1 MAAPVATAR
10 DADAPG
16 TSGLPGPTLPAIL
29 LRRARATPEHVAM
42 RKKRL
47 GVWKQYTWA
56 DYAARA
62 AAVGLGLRALGVEPG
77 DRVAVHSLNRPAW
90 VLADMGA
97 QGIGSVT
104 VGIYP
109 TCPASEVEYLL
120 RHSGSK
126 VLVAED
132 EEQVDKVLAVRRSL
146 PDLDKVVVVD
156 TRGVD
161 MSDALLMSLADLEAL
176 GRDQGGVDDYAALV
190 DGLDPQSAAIIVYTS
205 GTTGPPKGAMLSHDN
220 LMAAARHADAVFSL
234 SAEDEI
240 LSYLPLCHIAE
251 RLISVID
258 AIGVGYVVNY
268 GDGVDELAA
277 DLREVQP
284 TFFLGVPRV
293 WEKLLATVAIRMDDA
308 GWLKRTNYRFWM
320 SRGRALARRR
330 WQGGLGPA
338 GRVQYTLGWLLLYR
352 SLRRKI
358 GMGRLRFALSGAAPI
373 APQVLAYFW
382 ALGVPVLE
390 GYGMTENT
398 AQGTITPPDDV
409 RLGKVGTAVPDCEVR
424 IAEDGEI
431 LTRGPGTFMG
441 YLHDTEAT
449 AEAIDAEGW
458 LHTGDIGEFD
468 DDGFLTITDRKKD
481 VIITAGGKNIS
492 PSEIEN
498 RLKVSPYVREA
509 IVIGDRR
516 KYLVALIG
524 IELDTVG
531 NWALQHRIP
540 FTTYADL
547 SAKPD
552 VHELIGGVV
561 VEANGEMAQVEQ
573 IKRFALLPKE
583 LEQED
588 GEVTATQKV
597 KRRAIESAFGPMIEE
612 LYA

>member
-29 LRRARATPEHVAM
+29 LHRARATPEHVAM
-42 RKKRL
+42 RKKHL

>member
-1 MAAPVATAR
+1 MAAPVTTPR
-10 DADAPG
+10 DAGEQG
-16 TSGLPGPTLPAIL
+16 TSGLPGPSLPAIL
-29 LRRARATPEHVAM
+29 LHRARETPDRVAM
-42 RKKRL
+42 RKKDL
-47 GVWKQYTWA
+47 GIWKQYTWA

-90 VLADMGA
+90 VLADLGA
-97 QGIGSVT
+97 QGIGAVT
-104 VGIYP
+104 VGVYP
-109 TCPASEVEYLL
+109 TCPAAEVEYLL

-126 VLVAED
+126 VLIAED

-161 MSDALLMSLADLEAL
+161 MSDGLRMSVAELEAL
-176 GRDQGGVDDYAALV
+176 GRDQGGVDDYAGLV
-190 DGLDPQSAAIIVYTS
+190 QGLDAAGAAIIVYTS

-220 LMAAARHADAVFSL
+220 LLAAARHAGTVFEL
-234 SAEDEI
+234 SADDEI

-258 AIGVGYVVNY
+258 AIGVGYVVNF
-268 GDGVDELAA
+268 GDGVDELAT

-284 TFFLGVPRV
+284 TFFLGVPRGG
-293 WEKLLATVAIRMDDA
+293 EKLLATVTIRMGDA
-308 GWLKRTNYRFWM
+308 GWLKRANYRFWM
-320 SRGRALARRR
+320 ARGKALARRR
-330 WQGGLGPA
+330 WQGGLGPV
-338 GRVQYTLGWLLLYR
+338 GRVQYALGWLLLYR
-352 SLRRKI
+352 SLRRKV
-358 GMGRLRFALSGAAPI
+358 GMGRVRFALSGAAPI

-398 AQGTITPPDDV
+398 AQGTLTPPDDV
-409 RLGKVGTAVPDCEVR
+409 RLGKVGTPVPDCEVR
-424 IAEDGEI
+424 IADDGEI

-441 YLHDTEAT
+441 YLHDPEAT
-449 AEAIDAEGW
+449 AGAIDGDGW
-458 LHTGDIGEFD
+458 LHTGDIGELD
-468 DDGFLTITDRKKD
+468 DDGFLTSTDRKKD

-498 RLKVSPYVREA
+498 RLKVSPFVREA

-516 KYLVALIG
+516 KYLVALVG

-547 SAKPD
+547 SAKPE
-552 VHELIGGVV
+552 VHDLIEGVV
-561 VEANGEMAQVEQ
+561 AGVNAEVAQVEQ

-597 KRRAIESAFGPMIEE
+597 KRRAIEDAFGPMIEE